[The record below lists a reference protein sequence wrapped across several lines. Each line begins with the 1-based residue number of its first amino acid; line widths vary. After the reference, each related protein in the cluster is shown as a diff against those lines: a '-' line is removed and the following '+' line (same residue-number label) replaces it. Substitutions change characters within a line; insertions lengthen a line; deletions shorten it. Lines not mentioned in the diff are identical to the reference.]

1 MFGKKKTEK
10 KSTSKKQAD
19 AKKSVNKKTQ
29 KAKGGEILP
38 LASASKLS
46 FATPSAASNAGRN
59 AADFLYI
66 ANEAHYDQVIERIK
80 DVKKTLWIGT
90 ADIKDLYV
98 EDGRGSKPLLEV
110 LSDLAKRGV
119 EIRLIH
125 AKEPGPAFRQDFD
138 KYPAL
143 IDGMERVLCPRVHFK
158 IIVFDLKSAYVGSA
172 NLTGAGLGM
181 KGENT
186 RNFEA
191 GVLSSNKDLVKNAAE
206 QFDSVWMGA
215 HCKGCRRK
223 EFCGDPIA

>member
-1 MFGKKKTEK
+1 MFGKKSSAKKTSSTT
-10 KSTSKKQAD
+10 KSTSKKPA
-19 AKKSVNKKTQ
+19 AKKTASKKTKTVTKTQ
-29 KAKGGEILP
+29 VQE
-38 LASASKLS
+38 LAEYIRHKQPAEPE
-46 FATPSAASNAGRN
+46 FQ
-59 AADFLYI
+59 YI
-66 ANEAHYDQVIERIK
+66 ANEDHYDKVIEKIK
-80 DVKKTLWIGT
+80 DCKKALWIGT

-98 EDGRGSKPLLEV
+98 KDGRGTKPLLEV

-158 IIVFDLKSAYVGSA
+158 IIILDLKTAYVGSA

-191 GVLSSNKDLVKNAAE
+191 GVLSSNKDFVKNATE

-223 EFCGDPIA
+223 EFCGDPIGI

>member
-1 MFGKKKTEK
+1 MFGIKKTVEK
-10 KSTSKKQAD
+10 KFA
-19 AKKSVNKKTQ
+19 AKKTINKNT
-29 KAKGGEILP
+29 KGEKFPSLQTP
-38 LASASKLS
+38 RPARCPAVSS
-46 FATPSAASNAGRN
+46 ATPNSPVSSKEE
-59 AADFLYI
+59 FLYI
-66 ANEAHYDQVIERIK
+66 SNESHYDQVIERIQY
-80 DVKKTLWIGT
+80 VKKTLWIGT

-98 EDGRGSKPLLEV
+98 KDGRGTKPLLEV

-125 AKEPGPAFRQDFD
+125 AKEPGPAFRKDFD

-143 IDGMERVLCPRVHFK
+143 IEGMERVLCPRVHFK
-158 IIVFDLKSAYVGSA
+158 IIVFDLKTAYVGSA

-191 GVLSSNKDLVKNAAE
+191 GILSSNKDFVKNAAE

-215 HCKGCRRK
+215 YCKGCRRK
-223 EFCGDPIA
+223 EFCGDPIGV

>member
-1 MFGKKKTEK
+1 MFRKKSSSKKTSSTT
-10 KSTSKKQAD
+10 KSTSKPA
-19 AKKSVNKKTQ
+19 AKKSASKKVKTVPKTQ
-29 KAKGGEILP
+29 TQE
-38 LASASKLS
+38 LAEYIRQKQPAEPELQ
-46 FATPSAASNAGRN
+46 
-59 AADFLYI
+59 YI
-66 ANEAHYDQVIERIK
+66 ANDDHYDKVIDRIK
-80 DVKKTLWIGT
+80 DCKKTLWIGT

-98 EDGRGSKPLLEV
+98 KDGRGTKPLLEV

-158 IIVFDLKSAYVGSA
+158 IIVFDLKTAYVGSA

-191 GVLSSNKDLVKNAAE
+191 GVLSSNKDFVKNAAE

-223 EFCGDPIA
+223 EFCGDPIE

>member
-1 MFGKKKTEK
+1 MFGKKKTTEK
-10 KSTSKKQAD
+10 KTSSTKNSSKKPA
-19 AKKSVNKKTQ
+19 AKKLATKTTKAVSKTQ
-29 KAKGGEILP
+29 TQDLAEIIRQ
-38 LASASKLS
+38 KQ
-46 FATPSAASNAGRN
+46 PSEPE
-59 AADFLYI
+59 FQYI
-66 ANEAHYDQVIERIK
+66 ANEDHYDKVIEKIK
-80 DVKKTLWIGT
+80 DCTKTLWIGT

-98 EDGRGSKPLLEV
+98 KDGRGTKPLLEV

-138 KYPAL
+138 KYPDL

-158 IIVFDLKSAYVGSA
+158 IIVFDLKTAYVGSA

-181 KGENT
+181 KGEKS

-191 GVLSSNKDLVKNAAE
+191 GVLSSNKDFVKNAAE

-223 EFCGDPIA
+223 EFCGDPIGL

>member
-1 MFGKKKTEK
+1 MFGKKSSAKKTSSTT
-10 KSTSKKQAD
+10 KSTSKKPA
-19 AKKSVNKKTQ
+19 AKKTASKKEKTVPKTQ
-29 KAKGGEILP
+29 TQE
-38 LASASKLS
+38 LAEYIRQKQPAEPE
-46 FATPSAASNAGRN
+46 FQ
-59 AADFLYI
+59 YI
-66 ANEAHYDQVIERIK
+66 ANDAHYDKVIDKIK
-80 DVKKTLWIGT
+80 DCKKTIWIGT

-98 EDGRGSKPLLEV
+98 KDGRGTKPLLEV

-158 IIVFDLKSAYVGSA
+158 IIIFDLKTAYVGSA

-191 GVLSSNKDLVKNAAE
+191 GVLSCNKDFVKNAAE

-223 EFCGDPIA
+223 EFCGDPIG

>member
-1 MFGKKKTEK
+1 MFGKKSSAKKTSSTTR
-10 KSTSKKQAD
+10 STSKKPV
-19 AKKSVNKKTQ
+19 AKKSASKKSKTVPKTQ
-29 KAKGGEILP
+29 TQE
-38 LASASKLS
+38 LAEYIRQKQPAEPE
-46 FATPSAASNAGRN
+46 FQ
-59 AADFLYI
+59 YI
-66 ANEAHYDQVIERIK
+66 ANDDHYDKVIDRIK
-80 DVKKTLWIGT
+80 DCKKTLWIGT

-98 EDGRGSKPLLEV
+98 KDGRGTKPLLEV

-158 IIVFDLKSAYVGSA
+158 IIIFDLKTSYVGSA

-191 GVLSSNKDLVKNAAE
+191 GVLSSNKDFVKNAAE

-215 HCKGCRRK
+215 YCKGCRRK
-223 EFCGDPIA
+223 EFCGDPIGV

>member
-1 MFGKKKTEK
+1 MFGKKKTTEK
-10 KSTSKKQAD
+10 KTSSAAKSTTKKTA
-19 AKKSVNKKTQ
+19 AKKNATKTTKAVSKTQ
-29 KAKGGEILP
+29 TKE
-38 LASASKLS
+38 LAEYISQKQPAEPE
-46 FATPSAASNAGRN
+46 FQ
-59 AADFLYI
+59 YI
-66 ANEAHYDQVIERIK
+66 ANENHYDKVIEKIK
-80 DVKKTLWIGT
+80 NCKKTLWIGT

-98 EDGRGSKPLLEV
+98 KDGRGTKPLLEV

-158 IIVFDLKSAYVGSA
+158 IIVFDLKTAYVGSA

-191 GVLSSNKDLVKNAAE
+191 GVLSSHKDFVKKAAE

-215 HCKGCRRK
+215 HCKGCKRK
-223 EFCGDPIA
+223 EFCGDPIG

>member
-1 MFGKKKTEK
+1 MFGKKSSAKKTST
-10 KSTSKKQAD
+10 KSTSKKPAVKKPTS
-19 AKKSVNKKTQ
+19 KKSKTVSKTQ
-29 KAKGGEILP
+29 TQE
-38 LASASKLS
+38 LAEYIRQKQPAEPE
-46 FATPSAASNAGRN
+46 FQ
-59 AADFLYI
+59 YI
-66 ANEAHYDQVIERIK
+66 ANEDHYDKVIDKIK
-80 DVKKTLWIGT
+80 NCKKTLWIGT

-98 EDGRGSKPLLEV
+98 KDGRGTKPLLEV

-158 IIVFDLKSAYVGSA
+158 IIIFDLKTAYVGSA

-191 GVLSSNKDLVKNAAE
+191 GVLSSNKDFVKNAAE

-223 EFCGDPIA
+223 EFCGDPIGV